1 MPTRRDFE
9 LIVIVVILLHPALS
23 LVRVWSEKHLA
34 THGAEAGGSVG
45 ASVAAEL
52 F

>member
-9 LIVIVVILLHPALS
+9 LMVIVVLLIHPALS
-23 LVRVWSEKHLA
+23 VVRLWCEKHLA
-34 THGAEAGGSVG
+34 THGGEAGGSAA
-45 ASVAAEL
+45 ASVGAEL